1 MKRKICLFLCCI
13 LILSLCIAPVSHAD
27 STGICFVAV
36 NERVLDL
43 SYMPVYVGGTAY
55 VHSSVFSYFGITY
68 TYFKD
73 STAALLYSPSSG
85 KQLYFEML
93 SGKTYDETGTHYS
106 AQAVL
111 RGGQTYVPVGFMC
124 QMFGLRWSYVNGL
137 GYGDILR
144 ITNGGEKLTDAQ
156 FLSAAELL
164 MKERLNAYNAAKE
177 PENGEDPETPDGPVI
192 PKGAKVYLHFAG
204 LPTAGML
211 DALKSYETP
220 AGFFLTAE
228 EILSAP
234 DTVRRI
240 LGEGHSVGILLTEAD
255 PASEYAEGS
264 RLLFETTRTRTLL
277 VSAAESEDMLVRA
290 YAAENGL
297 VYWGFD
303 IDGRGKGEGVT
314 YSEEITS
321 VLAITGAMRSV
332 VRMIPTEKTE
342 RMLPDL
348 LRYLERN
355 EFDVR
360 HVCEIENV
368 G

>member
-1 MKRKICLFLCCI
+1 MRRNKLLCCI
-13 LILSLCIAPVSHAD
+13 LLLSLCMSPVSLAD
-27 STGICFVAV
+27 SSGVCFVAV

-43 SYMPVYVGGTAY
+43 SLMPLTVGSTTY

-85 KQLYFEML
+85 KQLYFEMI
-93 SGKTYDETGTHYS
+93 SGETYDETGRHYS
-106 AQAVL
+106 AQAIL
-111 RGGQTYVPVGFMC
+111 RGGQTYVPVYFVC
-124 QMFGLRWSYVNGL
+124 QLFGLNCSYVNGL

-156 FLSAAELL
+156 FLSAAETL
-164 MKERLNAYNAAKE
+164 MKERLNAYNAPSD
-177 PENGEDPETPDGPVI
+177 PEDNEDPNEPDGPVI

-204 LPTAGML
+204 LPTAAIL
-211 DALKSYETP
+211 DALKSYEAT

-228 EILSAP
+228 EIRSAP

-240 LGEGHSVGILLTEAD
+240 LGEGHSVGILLTETE
-255 PASEYAEGS
+255 PAAEYAVGS
-264 RLLFETTRTRTLL
+264 RLLFETARTRTVL
-277 VSAAESEDMLVRA
+277 VSAAETEDMVVRSFA
-290 YAAENGL
+290 RENGL

-303 IDGRGKGEGVT
+303 IDGRGKGEGVL

-321 VLAITGAMRSV
+321 VLALPGAMRSV
-332 VRMIPTEKTE
+332 VRLIPTERTE
-342 RMLPDL
+342 NMLPDL
-348 LRYLERN
+348 LRYLDRN
-355 EFDVR
+355 EFDLR
-360 HVCEIENV
+360 HVCEVENE